1 MYIHAYQSYVWN
13 MAASERIR
21 LNSKLLKP
29 ICGDLVY
36 DKTKDGMLNQNV
48 ITLDAT
54 NVDSYEIEDVLL
66 PLPGYNIKY
75 PNNESNLHSH
85 KKRF

>member
-21 LNSKLLKP
+21 KPLKP

-36 DKTKDGMLNQNV
+36 DKRKEGKFSYNIIKLESNN
-48 ITLDAT
+48 I
-54 NVDSYEIEDVLL
+54 DSYSIEDVLL
-66 PLPGYNIKY
+66 PLPGHNILY
-75 PNNESNLHSH
+75 PHNESRKCSC
-85 KKRF
+85 